1 MEGRWLMKQSSDTS
15 QRRTKWSMDQVTF
28 LLSWMPGGCESA
40 QITRENILGRAK
52 NNGAISEDLRRGGF
66 LEQQCS

>member
-1 MEGRWLMKQSSDTS
+1 MKQSSDTS

-52 NNGAISEDLRRGGF
+52 NNGATSKDLREDGF
-66 LEQQCS
+66 LGQQSGLVVK